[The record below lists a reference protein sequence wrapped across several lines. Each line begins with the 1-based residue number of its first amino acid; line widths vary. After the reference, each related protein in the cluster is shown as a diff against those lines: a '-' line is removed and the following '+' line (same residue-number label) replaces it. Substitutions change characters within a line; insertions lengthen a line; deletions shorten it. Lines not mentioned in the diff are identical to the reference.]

1 MQHFLVFFTLKVNLQ
16 RERRKTSFAFL
27 SLYESHSCREA
38 ETREE
43 RELHVKKVLSWQS
56 NWGCCCYVAK
66 HIKGAQCNF
75 REKIQT
81 QNL

>member
-27 SLYESHSCREA
+27 SLYESHSRREA

-43 RELHVKKVLSWQS
+43 RVTCEKSPQL
-56 NWGCCCYVAK
+56 G
-66 HIKGAQCNF
+66 IKPRMLLRGKAH
-75 REKIQT
+75 
-81 QNL
+81 